1 MKHILERRNLILSGK
16 LLTGFLALWLCLA
29 ACSSDNDDPVDPEN
43 PENPSGPDN
52 PQPGQGLTEQQAD
65 DCMAE
70 LMARCMV
77 VACAPDAEC
86 NDADK
91 IFNLLEALAEQQMR
105 TTRGVWGQA
114 KAAVDFFKVLNDAN
128 KLHRVT
134 IIGSMAKLGL
144 TDQASRQK
152 IYEDIMNS
160 KENPL
165 PSSKKNLS
173 CDEFWK
179 QYSSGELDLYA
190 KEIYK
195 AVLDELVTSEST
207 ATEKL
212 ADYLVDSNKRPIDL
226 TLQVAGPLIEA
237 GANLVFAF
245 GDDIIQTGKT
255 AYDFIELNGKVVL
268 QACDGNLTA
277 ETFIDACNNNLKLL
291 SKGIEEIV
299 PTSQDLFELLSDLSA
314 EQIKQL
320 NQEIEKTIREA
331 GNTTLSPS
339 DVAFFVDKVKDILK
353 IEWTVDFA
361 GLEFVNS
368 SDSSFISFE
377 KEEGKAYTFYYQS
390 KNENILLEGKCAI
403 NPDHIALRVDYA
415 EDGCD
420 LLPKAGVPEA
430 GIIIMPYMAQ
440 SYSGNGT
447 ETIALWWKSEE
458 GRLKFFDLR
467 EEKPK
472 LDIKLVRMGGTGYLS
487 DDYRSHIGGSY
498 QNSGAAV
505 WMFDPEYDDFWSHYT
520 LKSHKITKLGK
531 SIKIEASSSYRS
543 SPGGTAYYTLHE
555 ADVELDLEYDE
566 TQKSKTNMLGKIRSL
581 NYKGV
586 NTTFRSYRDTWIE
599 EGKENIELHFDDLE
613 PTSRTYWS
621 TQYVVDFKNGKKPS
635 YWTCEDAKD
644 TYFYRD
650 NDDNSFYVQI
660 EFK

>member
-1 MKHILERRNLILSGK
+1 MIMNHIFQRRNLILTGK

-29 ACSSDNDDPVDPEN
+29 ACSSDNDDPAEPEN
-43 PENPSGPDN
+43 PENPVGPDN
-52 PQPGQGLTEQQAD
+52 PQPGQTLTEQQAD
-65 DCMAE
+65 EYTAE

-77 VACAPDAEC
+77 VACDPDAAC

-91 IFNLLEALAEQQMR
+91 IFSLLQALADQQTR

-114 KAAVDFFKVLNDAN
+114 KAAFDFYKVLNDAN

-165 PSSKKNLS
+165 PQSKKNLS
-173 CDEFWK
+173 CEDFWK

-207 ATEKL
+207 ATERL
-212 ADYLVDSNKRPIDL
+212 AGYLVDSDKRPIDL

-245 GDDIIQTGKT
+245 GDDLIQTGKT
-255 AYDFIELNGKVVL
+255 AYDFVELNGQVVL
-268 QACDGNLTA
+268 QACNGNLTA

-291 SKGIEEIV
+291 SKGMEEIV

-314 EQIKQL
+314 EQIKEL

-339 DVAFFVDKVKDILK
+339 DVAFFVSKVKDILK
-353 IEWTVDFA
+353 IDWTVDFA
-361 GLEFVNS
+361 GKEYVNAQ
-368 SDSSFISFE
+368 DSSYISFE
-377 KEEGKAYTFYYQS
+377 KEEGKAFTFYYQD
-390 KNENILLEGKCAI
+390 KNENVLMEGKCAI
-403 NPDHIALRVDYA
+403 NPDRLALRVDYA

-420 LLPKAGVPEA
+420 LLPKAGMPEA

-440 SYSGNGT
+440 SISGNGT
-447 ETIALWWKSEE
+447 ESIYLWWKSED
-458 GRLKFFDLR
+458 GRLKIFNLR

-472 LDIKLVRMGGTGYLS
+472 LDIKMIIVSGEAHLS
-487 DDYRSHIGGSY
+487 GDFVSNFGISKQYGVL
-498 QNSGAAV
+498 NA
-505 WMFDPEYDDFWSHYT
+505 WLFDPEYDDFYRSYVVT
-520 LKSHKITKLGK
+520 SSKIVKTG
-531 SIKIEASSSYRS
+531 SILHIEASATAYSTY
-543 SPGGTAYYTLHE
+543 SPGSDQRTANTGELKL
-555 ADVELDLEYDE
+555 DVEYNENE
-566 TQKSKTNMLGKIRSL
+566 KSKTNMLGQIISL
-581 NYKGV
+581 DYEATNI
-586 NTTFRSYRDTWIE
+586 D
-599 EGKENIELHFDDLE
+599 NIETVPKESASIHVSNI
-613 PTSRTYWS
+613 PVKSRMYWGTTYNLPF
-621 TQYVVDFKNGKKPS
+621 TKDVKPD
-635 YWTCEDAKD
+635 YWTFTRGDD
-644 TYFYRD
+644 SYSYRD
-650 NDDNSFYVQI
+650 NDANYIAARI